1 MYCCYQPD
9 CNIFANLSKED
20 QKKIRQ
26 VRIVSYSYQSPVL
39 TIMSIE
45 VDVSFSQIL
54 KSPLFVTIRFFKD
67 LSKTEKGWNA
77 VAFSS
82 HNCDS

>member
-45 VDVSFSQIL
+45 VDVSFSQNFENPFVCDNTIL
-54 KSPLFVTIRFFKD
+54 
-67 LSKTEKGWNA
+67 
-77 VAFSS
+77 
-82 HNCDS
+82 

>member
-26 VRIVSYSYQSPVL
+26 VRIVSYSYQSPV
-39 TIMSIE
+39 
-45 VDVSFSQIL
+45 
-54 KSPLFVTIRFFKD
+54 
-67 LSKTEKGWNA
+67 
-77 VAFSS
+77 
-82 HNCDS
+82 

>member
-1 MYCCYQPD
+1 MYYCYQPD

-45 VDVSFSQIL
+45 VDVSFSQNFENPFVCDNTIL
-54 KSPLFVTIRFFKD
+54 
-67 LSKTEKGWNA
+67 
-77 VAFSS
+77 
-82 HNCDS
+82 